1 MTEAPD
7 TDDVVEDGFLDGR
20 VRLLQP
26 SKGYRA
32 ATDAV
37 LLAAAVPAGEGD
49 TVLELGCGAGAAAL
63 CLGHRVPGVHLHGL
77 ERQARYAE
85 LARRNA
91 ELNGS
96 RLRVEQGDMR
106 AMPEVLREMVFDAV
120 MLNPP
125 WHGADGSGSPDMSKD
140 VAHRQDASMM
150 VWLSA
155 ALSRTRPGGWVVI
168 IQRAEWLAEILGA
181 MAARVG
187 DVAILPLTARE
198 GRPAKRVIV
207 KARKGSRGPLR
218 LAAPLVLHHGAAHV
232 EDGDDYTDAARAILR
247 EGAAL
252 EF

>member
-1 MTEAPD
+1 MSEAPD

-20 VRLLQP
+20 VRLRQP
-26 SKGYRA
+26 RKGYRA
-32 ATDAV
+32 STDAV
-37 LLAAAVPAGEGD
+37 LLAAATPAQDGD
-49 TVLELGCGAGAAAL
+49 TALELGCGVGAAAL
-63 CLGHRVPGVHLHGL
+63 CLGHRVPGARLHGL
-77 ERQARYAE
+77 ERQPRYAE
-85 LARRNA
+85 LARSNA

-96 RLRVEQGDMR
+96 RLRVEQGDIR
-106 AMPEVLREMVFDAV
+106 AMPAVLREMVFDAV

-125 WHGADGSGSPDMSKD
+125 WHGADGSGSPDAGKD

-150 VWLSA
+150 VWLTA

-187 DVAILPLTARE
+187 DVAILPLAARE

-218 LAAPLVLHHGAAHV
+218 LAAPLVLHRGAAHV
-232 EDGDDYTDAARAILR
+232 EDGDDYTDAARALLR
-247 EGAAL
+247 DGAAL
-252 EF
+252 DF